1 MKAFVCE
8 MCGSNNLIKQD
19 GFFVCQSCG
28 TKHTTSN
35 SEGLD
40 EYLRLSNLAKT
51 AFSER
56 DYTSAFHY
64 STDALG
70 IQPKS
75 PDMLALKGASMFGKE
90 PASDALVR
98 SFSGFLGRSLASLK
112 SNVLPAKEQ
121 KSICKYITGCIRNIA
136 TVKISE
142 LNDQEKMLIRRKI
155 PFDPN
160 ELERVQAEY
169 NRTRWLSN
177 DAARRS
183 SLAQRLNTLKMQEER
198 AKNINPGL
206 QSQINEIRGIIKKT
220 EDTKTTYTRLFNDYL
235 VHLRGSEQ
243 SDNSARQPSS
253 VYSVEEVSTLET
265 QLGELQREMKPI
277 RGQIVEKRKQI
288 DFVKSSNQSSHMLSY
303 TRKSEINKRIREI
316 EQDNQTRRGVF
327 GGKTRR
333 SVDSELAQLKKQ
345 LKDDEE
351 ARAENR
357 KNQDNYRSE
366 LSSLK
371 NELSELLAQEQVIK
385 TKMENIIE
393 KLKRMK

>member
-28 TKHTTSN
+28 TKHTSSN
-35 SEGLD
+35 TEGQD

-51 AFSER
+51 AFSEH

-64 STDALG
+64 STDALV

-98 SFSGFLGRSLASLK
+98 SFSGFLGRSLANLK
-112 SNVLPAKEQ
+112 SNVMPAKEQ
-121 KSICKYITGCIRNIA
+121 KSICIYITGCLRNVA
-136 TVKISE
+136 TYKISE
-142 LNDQEKMLIRRKI
+142 LNDQEKMLMKRKI

-169 NRTRWLSN
+169 TRAKWLSN
-177 DAARRS
+177 DADARS
-183 SLAQRLNTLKMQEER
+183 CFGQRLNTLKKQEEE
-198 AKNINPGL
+198 AKSINPRL
-206 QSQINEIRGIIKKT
+206 QRQINGIREIIKKT
-220 EDTKTTYTRLFNDYL
+220 EEMKTTYTKLFNDYL
-235 VHLRGSEQ
+235 VHVRGNEQLQESSREKSSAYSSEEI
-243 SDNSARQPSS
+243 S
-253 VYSVEEVSTLET
+253 VLES
-265 QLGELQREMKPI
+265 QLGEMQREMKPI
-277 RGQIVEKRKQI
+277 RRQITEKRKQI
-288 DFVKSSNQSSHMLSY
+288 DFVKTSNQSSHILSY
-303 TRKSEINKRIREI
+303 TRKKEINSRIREI
-316 EQDNQTRRGVF
+316 EQENLTQRGVF
-327 GGKTRR
+327 GFKSRR

-351 ARAENR
+351 ARENIR

-366 LSSLK
+366 LSSL
-371 NELSELLAQEQVIK
+371 NHELSALLAQEQDIR
-385 TKMENIIE
+385 TKMENIVE

>member
-28 TKHTTSN
+28 TKHTSSN
-35 SEGLD
+35 TEGQD

-51 AFSER
+51 AFSEH

-64 STDALG
+64 STDALV

-98 SFSGFLGRSLASLK
+98 SFSGFLGRSLANLK
-112 SNVLPAKEQ
+112 SNVMPAKEQ
-121 KSICKYITGCIRNIA
+121 KSICIYITGCLRNVA
-136 TVKISE
+136 TYKISE
-142 LNDQEKMLIRRKI
+142 LNDQEKMLMKRKI

-160 ELERVQAEY
+160 KLERVQAEY
-169 NRTRWLSN
+169 TRAKWLSN
-177 DAARRS
+177 DADARNC
-183 SLAQRLNTLKMQEER
+183 LGQRLNTLKKQEEE
-198 AKNINPGL
+198 AKSINPRL
-206 QSQINEIRGIIKKT
+206 QRQINEIREIIKKT
-220 EDTKTTYTRLFNDYL
+220 EEMKTTYTKLFNDYL
-235 VHLRGSEQ
+235 VHVRGNEQLEESSREKSSAYSSEEIG
-243 SDNSARQPSS
+243 
-253 VYSVEEVSTLET
+253 VLES

-277 RGQIVEKRKQI
+277 RRQITEKRKQI
-288 DFVKSSNQSSHMLSY
+288 DFVKTSNQSSHILSY
-303 TRKSEINKRIREI
+303 TRKKEINSRIREI
-316 EQDNQTRRGVF
+316 EQENLTRQGVF
-327 GGKTRR
+327 GFKSRR

-351 ARAENR
+351 ARENNR

-366 LSSLK
+366 LSSLN
-371 NELSELLAQEQVIK
+371 NELSALLAQEQDIR
-385 TKMENIIE
+385 TKMENIVE